1 MCLVLISLLLPS
13 TITMKVVIS
22 VMLEI
27 RKADIDVAFLASA
40 ALTITFIIGIKGSS
54 MRGICGGSVLLMN
67 STDSNNEINGVGG
80 DEQRNTYVE
89 S

>member
-1 MCLVLISLLLPS
+1 MCKVSDILLSNIPS

-22 VMLEI
+22 VILEI

-54 MRGICGGSVLLMN
+54 IRGICGGRVLRMN
-67 STDSNNEINGVGG
+67 STDSMLQN
-80 DEQRNTYVE
+80 RWYRR
-89 S
+89 